1 MGHHHKVTTTESVAI
16 TNDKETHLSVYVLLP
31 TDLKLSVDHG
41 EAIVRK
47 YLTDHGAASE
57 LYDGTNPGP
66 HDDVTP
72 MDVLALNALNAFVGT
87 APMEPMSALWGK
99 RTAIQ
104 NKLAQVRLSHS
115 DVTGLTDDEVRSETD
130 KVSQV
135 LTLIEHTPGW
145 GPTRAAKLLHRL
157 RPGSVPIWDE
167 LVGEWYGGWL
177 QPWTDYLQAVFSDV
191 RRETTRD
198 ALLAIQ
204 GRCCPHLTA
213 LRIWDIILWKLKY
226 DSYRSPKPARG
237 V

>member
-1 MGHHHKVTTTESVAI
+1 MRA
-16 TNDKETHLSVYVLLP
+16 YVLLP
-31 TDLKLSVDHG
+31 TGLKMSVDHS

-47 YLTDHGAASE
+47 YLADHAAVSD

-72 MDVLALNALNAFVGT
+72 MDVLALNALNAFVGA
-87 APMEPMSALWGK
+87 APMDPMAALWGK

-104 NKLAQVRLSHS
+104 NQIAKVNLSRL
-115 DVTGLTDDEVRSETD
+115 DVTDLTGDEVRSETD

-135 LTLIEHTPGW
+135 LTLIEHTHGW

-157 RPGSVPIWDE
+157 RPGLVPIWDE
-167 LVGEWYGGWL
+167 LVGEWYGCRA
-177 QPWTDYLQAVFSDV
+177 QPWPEYLQAVFSDV
-191 RRETTRD
+191 RREPTRN
-198 ALLAIQ
+198 ALHAMQ

-226 DSYRSPKPARG
+226 DSHRSPKPSMGA
-237 V
+237 

>member
-1 MGHHHKVTTTESVAI
+1 MSDHI
-16 TNDKETHLSVYVLLP
+16 LLP
-31 TDLKLSVDHG
+31 TGMKVSVDHCA
-41 EAIVRK
+41 AIVRK
-47 YLTDHGAASE
+47 YLTDHAAASD

-104 NKLAQVRLSHS
+104 NKIAQVSLSRS

-130 KVSQV
+130 KIGQV
-135 LTLIEHTPGW
+135 LTLIEHTHGW

-157 RPGSVPIWDE
+157 RPGLVPIWDE
-167 LVGEWYGGWL
+167 LVGEWYGGWA
-177 QPWTDYLQAVFSDV
+177 QPWPDYLQAVFSDV
-191 RRETTRD
+191 RREPTRG

-204 GRCCPHLTA
+204 GRCCPHLSA

-226 DSYRSPKPARG
+226 DSHRSPKPARG
-237 V
+237 A